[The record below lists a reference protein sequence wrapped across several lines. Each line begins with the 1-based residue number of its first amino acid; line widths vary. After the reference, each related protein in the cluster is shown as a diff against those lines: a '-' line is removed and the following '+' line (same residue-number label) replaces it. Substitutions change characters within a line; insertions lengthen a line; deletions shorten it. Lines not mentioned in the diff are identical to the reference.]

1 MTRRQQ
7 EDPPLNMGLLFRRE
21 RRPRFTAIELAASVL
36 TVLWLGVVVLFVF
49 VGEEG
54 GITLDPT
61 RFVITLIAVLLPVA
75 IIWVA
80 AIAARTARVMREEAR
95 RLQAAIDALRHSYVV
110 QAQSGQIS
118 PVLEK
123 RLAELAEAQRRTE
136 AMLETLRDERADRP
150 REIPAF
156 VPGHHH
162 DDTPPDQPSL
172 GLGLAEDPSPPS
184 EPLTIEEV
192 IRAANF
198 PHDEHD
204 AEGFAVLRKALR
216 DPQMARFLRA
226 AQDTLTLL
234 SQDGIYTDDL
244 RPVHAPVEAWRRFA
258 AGERGKAVRELA
270 GIRDRSALALARGRM
285 KKDPVF
291 RDAALHF
298 LRQFELTFTAWAEN
312 ASDADIA
319 AFADTRSARAF
330 MLIAHLAG
338 VFDERA
344 ATLPGREAEG

>member
-1 MTRRQQ
+1 MTKKPDT
-7 EDPPLNMGLLFRRE
+7 DPPLDAGIFLKRE
-21 RRPRFTAIELAASVL
+21 RRPRFTAIELVASVL
-36 TVLWLGVVVLFVF
+36 SVLWLGAVVLFVF
-49 VGEEG
+49 SGQDGEVR
-54 GITLDPT
+54 LDPT

-110 QAQSGQIS
+110 QAQSGQTN
-118 PVLEK
+118 PALER
-123 RLAELAEAQRRTE
+123 RLAEMTEAQRRLE
-136 AMLETLRDERADRP
+136 ATIEALKQRNEPLE
-150 REIPAF
+150 REEAPAF
-156 VPGHHH
+156 LPSKG
-162 DDTPPDQPSL
+162 PAAAPLDQPSL
-172 GLGLAEDPSPPS
+172 GLEPPESSPPP
-184 EPLTIEEV
+184 PLTIEEV

-198 PHDEHD
+198 PRDEKD
-204 AEGFAVLRKALR
+204 SEGFATLRKALK

-226 AQDTLTLL
+226 AQDMLTLL

-244 RPVHAPVEAWRRFA
+244 RPIHAPVETWRRFA
-258 AGERGKAVRELA
+258 KGERGKAVAELA

-298 LRQFELTFTAWAEN
+298 LRQFEITFTAWAKN

-330 MLIAHLAG
+330 MLIAWLAG
-338 VFDERA
+338 IFDERA
-344 ATLPGREAEG
+344 AALPSSREGEE

>member
-1 MTRRQQ
+1 MTRRQH
-7 EDPPLNMGLLFRRE
+7 EDPPLDMGLLFRRE

-36 TVLWLGVVVLFVF
+36 TVLWLGAVVLFVF
-49 VGEEG
+49 AGEDG
-54 GITLDPT
+54 HVTFDPT

-75 IIWVA
+75 VIWVA
-80 AIAARTARVMREEAR
+80 AIAARTARVLREEAR

-110 QAQSGQIS
+110 QTQSGQLN
-118 PVLEK
+118 PALEK
-123 RLAELAEAQRRTE
+123 RLAELAAAQRRTE
-136 AMLETLRDERADRP
+136 AMLETLKDERAGRP

-156 VPGHHH
+156 LPGSRHA
-162 DDTPPDQPSL
+162 DIPPDQPSL
-172 GLGLAEDPSPPS
+172 GLDLAGEPPPPS
-184 EPLTIEEV
+184 APLTVEEV

-204 AEGFAVLRKALR
+204 AEGFAILRKALR

-285 KKDPVF
+285 KKDSVF

-312 ASDADIA
+312 ASDADLA

-338 VFDERA
+338 IFDERA
-344 ATLPGREAEG
+344 GALPARGDGS